1 MSQINAEKF
10 EGRILA
16 NALIRQHAWCVKRK
30 KKKAARKSK
39 ELQRKVKKNESMR
52 C

>member
-30 KKKAARKSK
+30 KKKSSKEVKGAPEKSK
-39 ELQRKVKKNESMR
+39 KK
-52 C
+52 